1 MSTKS
6 ILHGQLKMEFYDTSY
21 DFNKYMPESHSF
33 DLLSR
38 TPKKTNQ
45 NLIDIHQRRY
55 LGNKYSVLN
64 LIEHIIKNEISEY
77 KSICDIFAGTG
88 TVGNYFNSKNVEVVS
103 NDLLYSNY
111 ITLNAFLSDEHYDEN
126 KIEELLEYFN
136 QDIYAYDNYF
146 SKHFGDKYYSIEN
159 SRKIGAIRE
168 EIEELFAQKKLTF
181 KEKSILI
188 TSLIY
193 AMDKIANTVGH
204 YDAYIKKEIK
214 QSSLKLKKLN
224 TDNETNFSNKIY
236 NKDANKLIEKI
247 EGDILYID
255 PPYNSRQYCD
265 TYHLLENIALW
276 QKPELSGVAK
286 KFDRSNLKSS
296 YSYKNAT
303 FAFADLINKSKFK
316 YILFSYNNMG
326 DKGNSRSNARISD
339 DAIMDILSQKGKVKV
354 FEKEFKEFTT
364 GKSNRGD
371 NKERV
376 FFVKVHEGKTI

>member
-376 FFVKVHEGKTI
+376 FFVEVKK

>member
-1 MSTKS
+1 M
-6 ILHGQLKMEFYDTSY
+6 
-21 DFNKYMPESHSF
+21 
-33 DLLSR
+33 
-38 TPKKTNQ
+38 
-45 NLIDIHQRRY
+45 DIHQRRY

-168 EIEELFAQKKLTF
+168 EIEELFAQKKITF

-204 YDAYIKKEIK
+204 YDSYIKKEIK

-303 FAFADLINKSKFK
+303 SAFADLINKSKFK

-376 FFVKVHEGKTI
+376 FFVEVKK

>member
-6 ILHGQLKMEFYDTSY
+6 TLYGQLKMEFYDTTY
-21 DFNKYMPESHSF
+21 NFNKYMPESHSF

-38 TPKKTNQ
+38 TPKKINH
-45 NLIDIHQRRY
+45 NFIDIHQRRY

-64 LIEHIIKNEISEY
+64 LIEYIIKNEISEY

-88 TVGNYFNSKNVEVVS
+88 TVGSHFNSKNVEVVS

-111 ITLNAFLSDEHYDEN
+111 ITLNAFLGSEYYDEN
-126 KIEELLEYFN
+126 KIEELIEYFN
-136 QDIYAYDNYF
+136 QDIYTHDNYF
-146 SKHFGDKYYSIEN
+146 SKHFADKYYSIEN

-168 EIEELFAQKKLTF
+168 EIEELFVQKKLSF

-224 TDNETNFSNKIY
+224 TDNETNFNNKIY
-236 NKDANKLIEKI
+236 NQDANKLIEKI

-265 TYHLLENIALW
+265 TYHLLENVALW

-326 DKGNSRSNARISD
+326 NKGNSRSNARISD
-339 DAIMDILSQKGKVKV
+339 DAIMDILNQKGKVKV

-376 FFVKVHEGKTI
+376 FFVEVKK

>member
-1 MSTKS
+1 MLTKS
-6 ILHGQLKMEFYDTSY
+6 ILHGQLKMEFCDTSY
-21 DFNKYMPESHSF
+21 NFNKYMPESHSF

-168 EIEELFAQKKLTF
+168 EIEELFAQKKITF

-204 YDAYIKKEIK
+204 YDSYIKKEIK

-303 FAFADLINKSKFK
+303 SAFADLINKSKFK

-376 FFVKVHEGKTI
+376 FFVEVKK

>member
-21 DFNKYMPESHSF
+21 NFNKYMPESHSF

-204 YDAYIKKEIK
+204 YDAYIKKE
-214 QSSLKLKKLN
+214 N
-224 TDNETNFSNKIY
+224 
-236 NKDANKLIEKI
+236 
-247 EGDILYID
+247 
-255 PPYNSRQYCD
+255 
-265 TYHLLENIALW
+265 
-276 QKPELSGVAK
+276 
-286 KFDRSNLKSS
+286 
-296 YSYKNAT
+296 
-303 FAFADLINKSKFK
+303 
-316 YILFSYNNMG
+316 
-326 DKGNSRSNARISD
+326 
-339 DAIMDILSQKGKVKV
+339 
-354 FEKEFKEFTT
+354 
-364 GKSNRGD
+364 
-371 NKERV
+371 
-376 FFVKVHEGKTI
+376 KTIIFKIKEIEY

>member
-1 MSTKS
+1 MITKS
-6 ILHGQLKMEFYDTSY
+6 IVYGQLKMELYDISCT
-21 DFNKYMPESHSF
+21 FNKYILEQYSF
-33 DLLSR
+33 DLLSK
-38 TPKKTNQ
+38 TPKKIKQ
-45 NLIDIHQRRY
+45 NFIDIHQRRY

-64 LIEHIIKNEISEY
+64 LIEHIIDNEIGEY
-77 KSICDIFAGTG
+77 ESICDIFAGTG
-88 TVGNYFNSKNVEVVS
+88 TVGNHFNSKNVEVVS

-111 ITLNAFLSDEHYDEN
+111 ITLNAFLGDEYYDEN
-126 KIEELLEYFN
+126 KIEELIEYFN
-136 QDIYAYDNYF
+136 RNIYAQDNYF
-146 SKHFGDKYYSIEN
+146 SKHFSNKYYSAEN

-168 EIEELFAQKKLTF
+168 EIEELFAQKKITF

-214 QSSLKLKKLN
+214 QSSLRLKKLN
-224 TDNETNFSNKIY
+224 TDNKTNYNNKIY
-236 NKDANKLIEKI
+236 NQDANKLIEEI

-265 TYHLLENIALW
+265 TYHLLENVALW

-303 FAFADLINKSKFK
+303 FAFADLISKAKFK

-326 DKGNSRSNARISD
+326 DKGNSRSNARIND

-376 FFVKVHEGKTI
+376 FFVEVKK